1 MFGRGRLGRGD
12 DEGDPE
18 PDLSPMIDCVFIL
31 LIFFIVTAVFV
42 EEDGVPLPLPEDSSA
57 VSSVQEN
64 NTVVFTLGQDNA
76 LAHDGKRI
84 AMDTVG
90 TIVHNAVS
98 QDEETPVIIQAHP
111 LAQHGVRTR
120 VYDEVRQAGGE
131 IVTFTQG

>member
-1 MFGRGRLGRGD
+1 MFGRGRLGRD

-57 VSSVQEN
+57 VSAAQDKL
-64 NTVVFTLGQDNA
+64 TVVFTLAKDNV
-76 LAHDGKRI
+76 LAHDGRKI
-84 AMDTVG
+84 SMDSIG
-90 TIVHNAVS
+90 TIVTNALA
-98 QDEETPVIIQAHP
+98 QDEEVPIIIQAHP
-111 LAQHGVRTR
+111 QAQHGIRTR

-131 IVTFTQG
+131 LVTFTQG